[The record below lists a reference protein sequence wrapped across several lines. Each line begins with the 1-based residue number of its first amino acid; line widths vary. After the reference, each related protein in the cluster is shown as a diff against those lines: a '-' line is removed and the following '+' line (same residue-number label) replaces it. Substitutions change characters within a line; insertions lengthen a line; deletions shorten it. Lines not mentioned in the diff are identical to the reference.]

1 MHNIHNVFHI
11 RLSLFL
17 KQLDMNEED
26 ILRITDELL
35 LRRSF
40 ILETVLSFIYPET
53 ILLIL
58 LTNIC
63 LCSSYPGQCIRKC
76 SSFSIFP
83 DLQTVQNLPD
93 VGIFLCLSNI
103 NKWALVRIL
112 EIAALSEILIKLST
126 YEGLCPIL

>member
-1 MHNIHNVFHI
+1 MHNMHNVFHI

-40 ILETVLSFIYPET
+40 ILETVLSFIFPNT

-58 LTNIC
+58 FTNIC
-63 LCSSYPGQCIRKC
+63 LSSSYPGQCIRKC
-76 SSFSIFP
+76 FSYSILP
-83 DLQTVQNLPD
+83 DL
-93 VGIFLCLSNI
+93 
-103 NKWALVRIL
+103 
-112 EIAALSEILIKLST
+112 
-126 YEGLCPIL
+126 

>member
-1 MHNIHNVFHI
+1 VT
-11 RLSLFL
+11 
-17 KQLDMNEED
+17 EED
-26 ILRITDELL
+26 ILRINDELL

-58 LTNIC
+58 FTNIC

-83 DLQTVQNLPD
+83 DLQTVPNVSD
-93 VGIFLCLSNI
+93 VGCLPLSI
-103 NKWALVRIL
+103 LNKWPLVRIL
-112 EIAALSEILIKLST
+112 EISALSEILTKLST
-126 YEGLCPIL
+126 YEGLCLIL

>member
-40 ILETVLSFIYPET
+40 ILETVLSFIYPGT

-58 LTNIC
+58 FTNIR

-83 DLQTVQNLPD
+83 DLQTTKS
-93 VGIFLCLSNI
+93 F
-103 NKWALVRIL
+103 
-112 EIAALSEILIKLST
+112 
-126 YEGLCPIL
+126 

>member
-40 ILETVLSFIYPET
+40 ILETVLSFIYPGT
-53 ILLIL
+53 ILLI
-58 LTNIC
+58 C
-63 LCSSYPGQCIRKC
+63 LQ
-76 SSFSIFP
+76 IF
-83 DLQTVQNLPD
+83 VFA
-93 VGIFLCLSNI
+93 VH
-103 NKWALVRIL
+103 IL
-112 EIAALSEILIKLST
+112 DNV
-126 YEGLCPIL
+126 

>member
-35 LRRSF
+35 LRRNF
-40 ILETVLSFIYPET
+40 ILETVPSFIYPGT

-58 LTNIC
+58 FTNIC

-83 DLQTVQNLPD
+83 DLQTVQNLSD
-93 VGIFLCLSNI
+93 AGICLCLPLSI
-103 NKWALVRIL
+103 ISTWALVGIL
-112 EIAALSEILIKLST
+112 EIAGLSEILTKYCSPLRYIN
-126 YEGLCPIL
+126 

>member
-26 ILRITDELL
+26 ILRINDELL

-40 ILETVLSFIYPET
+40 ILETVLSFIYPST

-58 LTNIC
+58 FTNIC
-63 LCSSYPGQCIRKC
+63 FCSSYPGQCIRKC

-93 VGIFLCLSNI
+93 VGIFLCSF
-103 NKWALVRIL
+103 RIL
-112 EIAALSEILIKLST
+112 FLTLVN
-126 YEGLCPIL
+126 GHLCEF

>member
-40 ILETVLSFIYPET
+40 ILETVLNFIYPGT
-53 ILLIL
+53 ILL
-58 LTNIC
+58 IC

-83 DLQTVQNLPD
+83 DLQTVQNLSD
-93 VGIFLCLSNI
+93 VGICLCLPLSI
-103 NKWALVRIL
+103 ISKWALVRIL
-112 EIAALSEILIKLST
+112 EIAALSEILTKPST